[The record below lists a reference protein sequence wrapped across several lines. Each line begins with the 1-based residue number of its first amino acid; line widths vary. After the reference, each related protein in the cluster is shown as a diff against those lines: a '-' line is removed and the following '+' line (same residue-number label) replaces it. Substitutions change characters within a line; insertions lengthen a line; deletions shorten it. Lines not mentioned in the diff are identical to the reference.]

1 MPPDRVFPFYSFSI
15 AFRVVAVVA
24 AAAAAAAVAEF
35 RFLSIAFV
43 CVCVCVEGGRWRRDF
58 GERGESRAGEKTIGF
73 GLTTLHSLDHEGMLH
88 SCTGTHHRD
97 RPLAANAIDSAVGS
111 CAWL

>member
-43 CVCVCVEGGRWRRDF
+43 CVCLCGRGKEEKGLW
-58 GERGESRAGEKTIGF
+58 GERRKQSGRENNRIWTDHSPLLGSRGHVAQ
-73 GLTTLHSLDHEGMLH
+73 LHGDAPQGPS
-88 SCTGTHHRD
+88 SRSQCHR
-97 RPLAANAIDSAVGS
+97 
-111 CAWL
+111 